1 MLKVLLAVI
10 VAIAAAMVAGI
21 YFSFNPAILIFA
33 VLGVGLYLLGRI
45 GGPVLPGHTLW
56 GSGHG
61 IYMSS
66 RDYVDDDTS
75 CGGENP
81 REGDGFR

>member
-10 VAIAAAMVAGI
+10 LAIAAVMVAGV
-21 YFSFNPAILIFA
+21 YFSFNPAILIFGI
-33 VLGVGLYLLGRI
+33 LGVGLYMVGRI
-45 GGPVLPGHTLW
+45 GGPVLPDHIPW
-56 GSGHG
+56 GSGQG
-61 IYMSS
+61 IYMTR

-75 CGGENP
+75 CGGADP

>member
-10 VAIAAAMVAGI
+10 VAIAAAMVAGV
-21 YFSFNPAILIFA
+21 YFSFNPAILIFGI
-33 VLGVGLYLLGRI
+33 LGVGIYMAGRI
-45 GGPVLPGHTLW
+45 GEPALPDHIPW

-66 RDYVDDDTS
+66 RDYVEDDTN
-75 CGGENP
+75 CGGEDP